1 MRKLATSQFG
11 MAIGNLGTE
20 IFDYA
25 CFDYTYNK
33 EPLYKYAYQLL
44 DTALTYE
51 DSIVHPNA
59 KAFYQSKIDILDE
72 IDNFNPYDTEYNVE
86 SILKKID

>member
-25 CFDYTYNK
+25 CFDYTDNK
-33 EPLYKYAYQLL
+33 SLFINTL
-44 DTALTYE
+44 
-51 DSIVHPNA
+51 INC
-59 KAFYQSKIDILDE
+59 
-72 IDNFNPYDTEYNVE
+72 
-86 SILKKID
+86 

>member
-1 MRKLATSQFG
+1 

-20 IFDYA
+20 ILIMLVLIIQII
-25 CFDYTYNK
+25 K
-33 EPLYKYAYQLL
+33 SLYKYAYQLL

-59 KAFYQSKIDILDE
+59 KAFIKVKLIFSDE

-86 SILKKID
+86 SILKR

>member
-25 CFDYTYNK
+25 CFDYTDNK
-33 EPLYKYAYQLL
+33 EPLINML
-44 DTALTYE
+44 
-51 DSIVHPNA
+51 INC
-59 KAFYQSKIDILDE
+59 
-72 IDNFNPYDTEYNVE
+72 
-86 SILKKID
+86 

>member
-25 CFDYTYNK
+25 CFDYTDNK
-33 EPLYKYAYQLL
+33 ESLYKYAYQLL

-59 KAFYQSKIDILDE
+59 KAFIKVKLIFSMKSIILIRMIQSTMWNL
-72 IDNFNPYDTEYNVE
+72 Y
-86 SILKKID
+86 

>member
-20 IFDYA
+20 ILIMLVLIIQII
-25 CFDYTYNK
+25 K
-33 EPLYKYAYQLL
+33 SLYKYAYQLL
-44 DTALTYE
+44 DTVLTYE

-59 KAFYQSKIDILDE
+59 KAFIKVKLIFSMKSIILIRMIQSTMWNL
-72 IDNFNPYDTEYNVE
+72 Y
-86 SILKKID
+86 